1 MANFLGIVLRSLEYG
16 SIYALAAL
24 SVILVFRTSYTTN
37 FAQGML
43 GMFSTF
49 FVATLISKQGLPL
62 GVALVLGLIFALLI
76 GFLVDVTVIRR
87 AAKLS
92 PVGKQIVTL
101 GVMSIVLGLTPN
113 IFGVYDLNMPKFI
126 PQGNVHIAGAQLS
139 YNALLNI
146 VFGLVVMGI
155 LFYVLQNTKAGLAVR
170 TTAEN
175 PTVARL
181 MGVSTKKVT
190 MLAWGIAGALSLLA
204 GVMAAPFSAVST
216 TFMNDIQITAF
227 LACLLGGF
235 MTFYGA
241 VAGAYI
247 IAIASNLLQVYL
259 PGGTVWGK
267 PILYML
273 IIAFLFFKPY
283 GLFGKKVVK
292 KV

>member
-62 GVALVLGLIFALLI
+62 GVALALGLIFALLI

-155 LFYVLQNTKAGLAVR
+155 LFYVLQKTKAGLAVR

>member
-49 FVATLISKQGLPL
+49 FVATLITKQGLPL

-76 GFLVDVTVIRR
+76 GFLVDITVIRR

-101 GVMSIVLGLTPN
+101 GVMSIVLGLAPN

-126 PQGNVHIAGAQLS
+126 AQGNLNIGGAQLS

-155 LFYVLQNTKAGLAVR
+155 LFYVLQKTKAGLAVR

-175 PTVARL
+175 PAVAKL

-247 IAIASNLLQVYL
+247 IAVASNLLQVYL

-283 GLFGKKVVK
+283 GIFGKKVVK